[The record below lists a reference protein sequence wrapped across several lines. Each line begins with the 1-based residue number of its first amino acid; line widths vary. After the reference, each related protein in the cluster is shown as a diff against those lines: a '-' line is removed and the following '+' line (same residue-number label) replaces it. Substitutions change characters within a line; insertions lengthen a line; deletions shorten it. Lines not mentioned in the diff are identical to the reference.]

1 MSVRTTVRGAD
12 GRFAPY
18 TVGNS
23 LGCLMN
29 QCGVSITEFIG
40 DVACSNIMET
50 LPGEIFESPD
60 ALNAHIM
67 ELVSFQ
73 QPVMRTIHSRVNQWR
88 FYQRELQIN
97 VMLHS
102 MTFSVPQCVV
112 RQDIDSVFNMWEAT
126 GFNLDMRWDHAN
138 MRWVS
143 L

>member
-1 MSVRTTVRGAD
+1 MPVRTTVRGAD

-40 DVACSNIMET
+40 DAACSN
-50 LPGEIFESPD
+50 
-60 ALNAHIM
+60 IM

-138 MRWVS
+138 IRWVS